1 MLTTLLTALALAPA
15 AGTEY
20 SKPELLIEPA
30 ELARPRVRK
39 KFVILDARPKK
50 AYTAGHVPGALPVD
64 VAGWGK
70 AFAKGQD
77 KSEWGKRIGGLGIDT
92 STPVV
97 IYGEAKKPEAARL
110 WWLLR
115 YWGVKDVR
123 LLNGG
128 WEGWRAAKG
137 EAETTENKPTAVTAK
152 LTPQPERLATKDQI
166 LKGLKSGDFGQVLDT
181 RSEKEYCGDDDRA
194 RRSGTVPGAKHLE
207 WVNLLDPKTGRFRSA
222 AQITKLFASAGIDP
236 KKPATTFCQS
246 GGRAS
251 VMAFTY
257 ELMTG
262 KPARN
267 YYRSWAEW
275 GNDETTP
282 IEKPKK
288 KRD

>member
-15 AGTEY
+15 AQY
-20 SKPELLIEPA
+20 SKPELLIEPGA
-30 ELARPRVRK
+30 LAKPAARK
-39 KFVILDARPKK
+39 KFVILDARPRK
-50 AYTAGHVPGALPVD
+50 AYAAGHVPGALQVD
-64 VAGWGK
+64 ISAWGK
-70 AFAKGQD
+70 AFEKGQD
-77 KSEWGKRIGGLGIDT
+77 KGEWSKRIGGMGIDA

-97 IYGEAKKPEAARL
+97 VYGDAKKPEVARL

-128 WEGWRAAKG
+128 WQAWRAAKG
-137 EAETTENKPTAVTAK
+137 EEETTENKPTAVAAK
-152 LTPQPERLATKDQI
+152 LTPQEERLATKEQL
-166 LKGLKSGDFGQVLDT
+166 LKGLKSGGLGQVLDA

-194 RRSGTVPGAKHLE
+194 KRSGTVPGSKHLE
-207 WVNLLDPKTGRFRSA
+207 WVQLLDPKTGRFKSA

-251 VMAFTY
+251 VVAFTY

-275 GNDETTP
+275 GNDDKTP
-282 IEKPKK
+282 IEKPTKK

>member
-1 MLTTLLTALALAPA
+1 MLTTLLLALALAPA
-15 AGTEY
+15 AEKGPAY
-20 SKPELLIEPA
+20 AKPELLVEPA
-30 ELARPRVRK
+30 DLAKPAARK
-39 KFVILDARPKK
+39 KFVILDARAKK
-50 AYTAGHVPGALPVD
+50 AYTAGHVPGALWVD

-77 KSEWGKRIGGLGIDT
+77 KDEWGKRVGGLGIDVGV
-92 STPVV
+92 PVV
-97 IYGEAKKPEAARL
+97 VYGPAKTPEAARL

-128 WEGWRAAKG
+128 WEAWQASKG
-137 EAETTENKPTAVTAK
+137 EAEKTENKPTAVTPK
-152 LTPQPERLATKDQI
+152 LKPQAERLATKEDLLTH
-166 LKGLKSGDFGQVLDT
+166 LKKGGLGQVIDT
-181 RSEKEYCGDDDRA
+181 RSEKEHCGDDDRA
-194 RRSGTVPGAKHLE
+194 KRSGTVPGSKHLE
-207 WVNLLDPKTGRFRSA
+207 WVNLLDAKTGRLKTA
-222 AQITKLFASAGIDP
+222 PAIIKLFEGAGIDP

-275 GNDETTP
+275 GNDDKTP
-282 IEKPKK
+282 IVKPKK
-288 KRD
+288 